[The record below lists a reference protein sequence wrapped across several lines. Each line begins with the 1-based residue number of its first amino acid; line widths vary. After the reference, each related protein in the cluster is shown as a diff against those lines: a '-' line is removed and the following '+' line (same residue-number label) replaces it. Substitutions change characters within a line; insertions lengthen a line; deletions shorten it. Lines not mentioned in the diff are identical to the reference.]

1 VPTVP
6 SCIRMESPPPLEV
19 TVDQF
24 CTRSSIMAR
33 VCFHCRR
40 AASEVM
46 GGGGVAAAAGGGGGR
61 AVVSMAAVVMVVV
74 GT

>member
-6 SCIRMESPPPLEV
+6 SFIRIESPPPLEV

-24 CTRSSIMAR
+24 CTRLSIM
-33 VCFHCRR
+33 VTDCNHCRR
-40 AASEVM
+40 AASEEMV
-46 GGGGVAAAAGGGGGR
+46 GAVAAAAGSGGGR
-61 AVVSMAAVVMVVV
+61 AVSMAAVVMMVV

>member
-1 VPTVP
+1 
-6 SCIRMESPPPLEV
+6 MESPPPLEV

-24 CTRSSIMAR
+24 CTRSSITVR
-33 VCFHCRR
+33 DCFHCKR

-46 GGGGVAAAAGGGGGR
+46 GGAAAAADGGGR
-61 AVVSMAAVVMVVV
+61 AVSMAAVVVMVV